1 MDGVVL
7 YLEETMKENDAERPM
22 GISHEMRVSKK
33 MLCEARGRLACLDE
47 LYPKQFEFPNWVQG
61 ELRKDLVRPSFETLH
76 RLYWE
81 LVQKKERNSREH
93 LRTHKERAFV
103 ENLRTFNAKTI
114 LHSVWIGNHCMDI
127 FVPNVRSALGDGR
140 RMRGLVFEIDGDVHF
155 YEDKM
160 RKDEIKSDILKMI
173 GIGETA
179 IPNWQFGEKTI
190 KAIQA
195 GLNGLRPLDSRER
208 RRLWRRIYLLTI
220 AIQMNDKCFYEVFT
234 AGGAK

>member
-22 GISHEMRVSKK
+22 GIAHEMQASKK
-33 MLCEARGRLACLDE
+33 ALWKARERLASINE
-47 LYPKQFEFPNWVQG
+47 LYPKQFYFPEWVQG
-61 ELRKDLVRPSFETLH
+61 EVKSDLARPSFETLH

-81 LVQKKERNSREH
+81 LVQEKERKSLEH
-93 LRTHKERAFV
+93 LRTDKERSFV
-103 ENLRTFNAKTI
+103 ESLRTFNAKTI

-127 FVPNVRSALGDGR
+127 FVPNVRSPLGDGR

-160 RKDEIKSDILKMI
+160 RKDEIKSDLLKMI
-173 GIGETA
+173 GIGEAA

-190 KAIQA
+190 KALQA
-195 GLNGLRPLDSRER
+195 SLNGFRPLDSRER

-220 AIQMNDKCFYEVFT
+220 AIQMNDKRFYEVFT
-234 AGGAK
+234 NGGEK